1 MKQPWTPT
9 IAWIVA
15 VLAALLLALA
25 APESLGLGAFGFEA
39 DLPQGAFS
47 PR

>member
-1 MKQPWTPT
+1 MKPLWAPT
-9 IAWIVA
+9 LAWIA
-15 VLAALLLALA
+15 AALIALLLAFA

-39 DLPQGAFS
+39 DLPQGAFT